1 MNCPR
6 CESSTLLE
14 IDRDG
19 ITVDRCK
26 SCRGIW
32 LDRGELEK
40 LIARAVAADDEA
52 GILPPEHPP
61 ERRRDDDSD
70 RHRVHRAHDDSDRYK
85 VRDDRYRDESHY
97 KKKKKGSW
105 LGDLFEF
112 GD

>member
-19 ITVDRCK
+19 ITLERCK

-40 LIARAVAADDEA
+40 LIARAGADDVGDA
-52 GILPPEHPP
+52 VPQRAPEP
-61 ERRRDDDSD
+61 RRDDDSD
-70 RHRVHRAHDDSDRYK
+70 RHRAHDDSDRYK
-85 VRDDRYRDESHY
+85 VRDDRYRDESSY
-97 KKKKKGSW
+97 RKKKRGSW

>member
-52 GILPPEHPP
+52 GILPPERPP
-61 ERRRDDDSD
+61 ERRRD
-70 RHRVHRAHDDSDRYK
+70 DDSDRYK
-85 VRDDRYRDESHY
+85 VRDDRYRDESSY
-97 KKKKKGSW
+97 KKKRRGSW